1 MKNLLIALMLVIMGQ
16 RWEFVGNVGLLYCQG
31 FPEHCSGGE
40 PHYRL
45 VYVIG
50 ERVDVPGAHPMMCHV
65 SPCQEIKER
74 FTIPVPNTPSK
85 AMTKEE
91 AEKANKE
98 LRK

>member
-16 RWEFVGNVGLLYCQG
+16 RWEFAGNVGILYCQG
-31 FPEHCSGGE
+31 FPEQCFGGE

-50 ERVDVPGAHPMMCHV
+50 EPMTKKECKGPFDKV
-65 SPCQEIKER
+65 GCVVELER
-74 FTIPVPNTPSK
+74 FTIPVPNTSSK
-85 AMTKEE
+85 AMTKDE

-98 LRK
+98 LMK